1 MLEVQDIHTYHGE
14 SYTLQGVSL
23 TLRKGQAIAVLGRNG
38 VGKTTLIRSIIGF
51 TPPRR
56 GRILLN
62 NEDITRRPAHEIA
75 RAGIGLVPQG
85 HRIFP
90 SLNVRE
96 NLTVAARKQN
106 GSAWGLEKVLDLFPR
121 LGERLNNRGNKLS
134 GGEQQLLACGRALM
148 GNPELML
155 MDEPSEGVAPLLVRE
170 LGRIIVQLK
179 ESGTSI
185 LLVEQN
191 IPFALKVADYVYLM
205 SKGKIVHECTPAEL
219 AKNEEVKA
227 RYLGVF

>member
-106 GSAWGLEKVLDLFPR
+106 GSAWGLEQVLDLFPR